1 MLKRPQMVAPR
12 RKPWLLV
19 LLRTVVLALVLP
31 LASSFALPAWVALVA
46 PETHLCHCPKDHS
59 DCHCAKC
66 HTDDPDLALTL
77 TSISGHCGDEDVL
90 FGASK
95 MIAVLPA
102 PVLVPVVVVSVAEL
116 PSVPPPSLTGAP
128 RSRPPTP
135 PPRLP
140 S

>member
-1 MLKRPQMVAPR
+1 M
-12 RKPWLLV
+12 
-19 LLRTVVLALVLP
+19 LRTVVLALVLP

-66 HTDDPDLALTL
+66 HTAGDSDLALTAE
-77 TSISGHCGDEDVL
+77 SISGKCGDDDVL
-90 FGASK
+90 FGASR

-102 PVLVPVVVVSVAEL
+102 PVLVPNVVVSVAEL
-116 PSVPPPSLTGAP
+116 PSVAPPALVGAP
-128 RSRPPTP
+128 RARPPTP

>member
-1 MLKRPQMVAPR
+1 MVSPR

-19 LLRTVVLALVLP
+19 MLRTLVLVLVVP

-66 HTDDPDLALTL
+66 HTADPDLALT
-77 TSISGHCGDEDVL
+77 TESISGKCGDDDVL
-90 FGASK
+90 FGAAR

-116 PSVPPPSLTGAP
+116 PSVPPPALTGAP